1 MSEVFVLQFY
11 DVREIQD
18 SFIYVEEPEILG
30 VFRSYEE
37 AQAFAR
43 DQQDEWLDAI
53 QTTADLTNTLYAF
66 ATENPDVF
74 DAFVQTFNLGEDG
87 SVDADIGW
95 IVDILNADG
104 FSLRENQLDLL
115 VDGLNVFRVT
125 AAPWTPRA

>member
-53 QTTADLTNTLYAF
+53 QTTADLTNPPGA
-66 ATENPDVF
+66 PH
-74 DAFVQTFNLGEDG
+74 
-87 SVDADIGW
+87 
-95 IVDILNADG
+95 
-104 FSLRENQLDLL
+104 
-115 VDGLNVFRVT
+115 GLAPTGRRST
-125 AAPWTPRA
+125 AR